1 VRSLPSASSS
11 REAAAFRS
19 ASGGSVTGADAAAW
33 LPVVRV
39 LRPHRLA
46 RLRRG
51 AVGRV
56 PARWA
61 RCFSGQQWLRFW
73 LVAQPGAPSD
83 RPHKAASG
91 A

>member
-1 VRSLPSASSS
+1 MRSLPSASSS

-19 ASGGSVTGADAAAW
+19 ASGGSVTGADASARSSIV
-33 LPVVRV
+33 LV
-39 LRPHRLA
+39 LRPPRLA

-56 PARWA
+56 PARRA
-61 RCFSGQQWLRFW
+61 HCFSGQQWLPFW
-73 LVAQPGAPSD
+73 LFAQPGAPGD